1 MKKISRSC
9 SKAVSSLVA
18 ENKNTSLFI
27 IIPSCF
33 PVRVSNPRQLAF
45 RVRRDATTLRQNFM
59 HRRYH
64 IKENLGVSDTDSV
77 HKRIPSFYL

>member
-9 SKAVSSLVA
+9 SKVVSSLVA

-27 IIPSCF
+27 VIPSCF
-33 PVRVSNPRQLAF
+33 PVRVSNPWQLAF

-59 HRRYH
+59 HAEVPY
-64 IKENLGVSDTDSV
+64 KGKFGCV
-77 HKRIPSFYL
+77 

>member
-27 IIPSCF
+27 IIPSRF

-45 RVRRDATTLRQNFM
+45 RVRRDATTLRQTFM
-59 HRRYH
+59 HPEVPY
-64 IKENLGVSDTDSV
+64 KGEFGCV
-77 HKRIPSFYL
+77 